1 MILFCMFVKFLQ
13 FRSRPSVPPGSN
25 KIKESVMRRIGVFA
39 AIFVVMLTVAGPVSA
54 QPGSGSDPAGNV
66 GINLPSFDVRMSMGF
81 NYDLLRPLTGVSFS
95 YPAGYLGLNIPI
107 GMGANLRDLLG
118 EKTMNDMFSDTSLFR
133 AGDNF
138 KPTAGASQNTNS
150 TVRVD
155 VPMLGG
161 VGSFAYTQNFFFD
174 FNTALG
180 GSSVISAHQNIG
192 ELAGEGID
200 GFLSLRGALRIPLS
214 INMGWETMTFG
225 YAYRV
230 NDDDNLIFA
239 LNMHRHLFSMDVRLR
254 ADIDLLGH
262 VNLQADNIE
271 FEGGSAPINL
281 SIDDDI
287 IDFSS
292 DKCNGSAQG
301 RFRAEAWTP
310 SLGVKWWR
318 FSLTSRFG
326 LDTKAKGSARGGFVV
341 PRVVNLETGDV
352 KLLEDFKSLT
362 DSLGN
367 NPMVVFNMLGDSSS
381 LIPKEIDSI
390 SYEINEA
397 LRWKMPQ
404 GHTLAFDII
413 PNRLSVSYTK
423 LFGEINM
430 RMDNIVRTT
439 KVAEGGG
446 TMDTSSWL
454 HSKFDTLK
462 VDLGVAIDNIIMLQ
476 LNYPSFFINAGICG
490 IEARS
495 GDNYALR
502 DSGLKSLKL
511 GDVVMVLPVL
521 NCGVNLGTKLQ
532 LRLEADIL
540 PLPAVRTGVNYY
552 F

>member
-1 MILFCMFVKFLQ
+1 
-13 FRSRPSVPPGSN
+13 
-25 KIKESVMRRIGVFA
+25 
-39 AIFVVMLTVAGPVSA
+39 
-54 QPGSGSDPAGNV
+54 
-66 GINLPSFDVRMSMGF
+66 MSMGF

-95 YPAGYLGLNIPI
+95 YPVGYFGLNIPI
-107 GMGANLRDLLG
+107 GVGVSNVRELLRMDDLF
-118 EKTMNDMFSDTSLFR
+118 TDSSLFR

-138 KPTAGASQNTNS
+138 KPTAGASQNSNS

-161 VGSFAYTQNFFFD
+161 VGSFAYTQNFFFN

-180 GSSVISAHQNIG
+180 GSSVINPPPQDIG
-192 ELAGEGID
+192 KLAGEGID

-230 NDDDNLIFA
+230 NNDDNLIFA

-262 VNLQADNIE
+262 VSLQANNIDL
-271 FEGGSAPINL
+271 GGAGAAPINL

-310 SLGVKWWR
+310 SLGVKWGR

-326 LDTKAKGSARGGFVV
+326 LDTKATGSARGGFVV

-352 KLLEDFKSLT
+352 KLLEDFKSLA

-367 NPMVVFNMLGDSSS
+367 NPMLVFNMLGDSSS

-390 SYEINEA
+390 FYDINEGS

-404 GHTLAFDII
+404 GHTLALDIV

-439 KVAEGGG
+439 KVTER
-446 TMDTSSWL
+446 SSTTGWL
-454 HSKFDTLK
+454 DDKSDTLK
-462 VDLGVAIDNIIMLQ
+462 VDLGVTIDNIIMLQ

-495 GDNYALR
+495 GDNYAFG

-521 NCGVNLGTKLQ
+521 NCGLNLGTKLQ

>member
-1 MILFCMFVKFLQ
+1 
-13 FRSRPSVPPGSN
+13 
-25 KIKESVMRRIGVFA
+25 MRRIGVFA
-39 AIFVVMLTVAGPVSA
+39 AVLAVVLAVSGPVSA
-54 QPGSGSDPAGNV
+54 QSGSGLDQPDGV

-95 YPAGYLGLNIPI
+95 YPAGYFGLNIPI
-107 GMGANLRDLLG
+107 GLGADIRKLIG
-118 EKTMNDMFSDTSLFR
+118 EKTMDDIFSDSSLFR
-133 AGDNF
+133 VGDNF
-138 KPTAGASQNTNS
+138 KPTADASQNTNS

-161 VGSFAYTQNFFFD
+161 VGTFAYTQNFFFN

-180 GSSVISAHQNIG
+180 GSSVISAYQDIG
-192 ELAGEGID
+192 EMVEDEGI
-200 GFLSLRGALRIPLS
+200 GGYLALRGALRIPLS
-214 INMGWETMTFG
+214 LSMGWETMTFG

-230 NDDDNLIFA
+230 NNDDNLIFA
-239 LNMHRHLFSMDVRLR
+239 LNMHRHLFSLDMRLR

-262 VNLQADNIE
+262 VNLRANNVE
-271 FEGGSAPINL
+271 FDGGAAPINL

-310 SLGVKWWR
+310 SLAVKWGR

-326 LDTKAKGSARGGFVV
+326 FDTKAKGSARGGFVV
-341 PRVVNLETGDV
+341 PRVVNLETGEV
-352 KLLEDFKSLT
+352 KVLDDFQSLT

-367 NPMVVFNMLGDSSS
+367 NPMVVFDMLGDESG

-390 SYEINEA
+390 SYEIREA

-413 PNRLSVSYTK
+413 PNKFSVSYTK
-423 LFGEINM
+423 LFGEVNM
-430 RMDNIVRTT
+430 RMDNIIRTT
-439 KVAEGGG
+439 KVSEGGS
-446 TMDTSSWL
+446 TTDTSSWM
-454 HSKFDTLK
+454 HDKFDTLK
-462 VDLGVAIDNIIMLQ
+462 VDLGVKMDHILMLQ
-476 LNYPSFFINAGICG
+476 LNYPTFFINAGICG

-495 GDNYALR
+495 GDSYAFR
-502 DSGLKSLKL
+502 ESGLKSLKL

-521 NCGVNLGTKLQ
+521 NGGVNLGTKLQ

-540 PLPAVRTGVNYY
+540 PLPAFRTGVNYY

>member
-1 MILFCMFVKFLQ
+1 
-13 FRSRPSVPPGSN
+13 
-25 KIKESVMRRIGVFA
+25 MRRFGVFA

-54 QPGSGSDPAGNV
+54 QPGSDSDPLGGV
-66 GINLPSFDVRMSMGF
+66 GINLPSFDVRLSMGF
-81 NYDLLRPLTGVSFS
+81 NYDLLRPLTGVSFG
-95 YPAGYLGLNIPI
+95 YPVGYFGLNIPI
-107 GMGANLRDLLG
+107 GMGANLRELLG
-118 EKTMNDMFSDTSLFR
+118 EKTMDDIFSDSSLFR

-161 VGSFAYTQNFFFD
+161 VGTFAYTQNFFFD

-180 GSSVISAHQNIG
+180 GSSVIGAHQNIG
-192 ELAGEGID
+192 DLAGDDISGID

-214 INMGWETMTFG
+214 INLGWETMTFG

-230 NDDDNLIFA
+230 NNDDNLIFA
-239 LNMHRHLFSMDVRLR
+239 LNMHRHLFSIDMRLR

-262 VNLQADNIE
+262 VNLQANNVE
-271 FEGGSAPINL
+271 VEGGSAPINL

-287 IDFSS
+287 INFSS

-310 SLGVKWWR
+310 SLGVKWGR

-341 PRVVNLETGDV
+341 PRVVDLETGDV
-352 KLLEDFKSLT
+352 KLLEDFQSLT
-362 DSLGN
+362 DSLSN
-367 NPMVVFNMLGDSSS
+367 NPMTVFDMLGDSSG

-413 PNRLSVSYTK
+413 PNRFSVSYTK
-423 LFGEINM
+423 LFGEVNM
-430 RMDNIVRTT
+430 RMDNIVRTR
-439 KVAEGGG
+439 KVAEGGH
-446 TMDTSSWL
+446 TMDTSSWM
-454 HSKFDTLK
+454 HDKFDTLK
-462 VDLGVAIDNIIMLQ
+462 VDLGVKIDHILMLQ
-476 LNYPSFFINAGICG
+476 LNYPSFFVSAGICG

-495 GDNYALR
+495 GDNYAFR
-502 DSGLKSLKL
+502 DSGLKSLML

-521 NCGVNLGTKLQ
+521 NGGLNLGTKLQ